1 MNVDQRNNSKLLW
14 IILGAILVVVLLG
27 TLGFW
32 LMNAESKPATT
43 TKPAAAAAQP
53 ASTVV
58 AAPMAVPASNAG
70 TGQVLVNEDLLKEEV
85 PQNAALAK
93 EEIARLED
101 IQKQLQ
107 DQEANL
113 KAQHQ
118 DADQLIKLKEEQILL
133 LEKQLAEQS
142 K

>member
-1 MNVDQRNNSKLLW
+1 
-14 IILGAILVVVLLG
+14 
-27 TLGFW
+27 
-32 LMNAESKPATT
+32 
-43 TKPAAAAAQP
+43 
-53 ASTVV
+53 
-58 AAPMAVPASNAG
+58 MAVPAGNAG
-70 TGQVLVNEDLLKEEV
+70 TGQELVNEDLLKERS
-85 PQNAALAK
+85 PANAALAK

-133 LEKQLAEQS
+133 LEKQTG
-142 K
+142 

>member
-27 TLGFW
+27 ALGFW
-32 LMNAESKPATT
+32 LMNAKSKSATTAKPAT
-43 TKPAAAAAQP
+43 AQP

-70 TGQVLVNEDLLKEEV
+70 TGQELVNEDLLKEEV